1 MTNRAYFGFCR
12 FGATEM
18 LAGRSDLVALLNTGP
33 RVPRSSEE
41 RVDPAEDNVGAITR
55 IYGYA

>member
-1 MTNRAYFGFCR
+1 
-12 FGATEM
+12 M